1 MLFNSL
7 SFFFFFAI
15 VLILYFRFNTN
26 NQNILLFA
34 AGFFFYSFWNLQMGF
49 LLLLI
54 IYLNYKL
61 GKSIYLNLE
70 NNKGNVL
77 FKLGVWCNL
86 FALGYFKYTIFLI
99 ISSNDAIDMLGLDFQ
114 IPIPI
119 ILLPVGISFYTF
131 HNISYLFDIK
141 NRLIKP
147 CDSLLHFAVYD
158 LFFPLLLAG
167 PIERPKSLIPQI
179 QNQRKFSE
187 QEFLQGLILL
197 LWGVFK
203 KVFVADNLS
212 SFVNS
217 GLSRGTELE
226 SGMVPWI
233 AFCFAFQVYAD
244 FSGYSDAAR
253 GMAKMMGFQL
263 MLNFNLPFFA
273 TNVSEFWKRWHISLS
288 SWLRDYV
295 YIQLGGN
302 RISFARQNWN
312 IIIVWT
318 LGGLWH
324 GATYG
329 YFIWGIYCGF
339 CIVIYNIFSRYIQ
352 NKRIFETSIF
362 LSGRMYLGWL
372 LTFWSFAM
380 GLLLFRVE
388 DYLDLQRM
396 IQLSFGLYWNP
407 VWFSKILFFIL
418 PILIVDSI
426 QFILK
431 ENESFLWIHSR
442 SLKIWK
448 PVLLPVVMI
457 IGLGL
462 FIGFGIFDQKEFFY
476 FQF

>member
-7 SFFFFFAI
+7 AFFFFFAI
-15 VLILYFRFNTN
+15 ILFFYFRFNTN
-26 NQNILLFA
+26 NQNFLLFI
-34 AGFFFYSFWNLQMGF
+34 AGFIFYSFWNLQMGF
-49 LLLLI
+49 LLLVVILI
-54 IYLNYKL
+54 NFKL
-61 GKSIYLNLE
+61 GKMIYQNLNHK
-70 NNKGNVL
+70 KGLTL
-77 FKLGVWCNL
+77 FKIGVWCNL
-86 FALGYFKYTIFLI
+86 LALGYFKYTIFLI
-99 ISSNDAIDMLGLDFQ
+99 FSSNDAFNMFGIDFQ

-147 CDSLLHFAVYD
+147 CDSFLHFAIYD

-187 QEFLQGLILL
+187 IEFQQGLILL

-217 GLSRGTELE
+217 GLSKGTELE
-226 SGMVPWI
+226 PGMVPWI

-273 TNVSEFWKRWHISLS
+273 NNVSEFWKRWHISLS

-329 YFIWGIYCGF
+329 YFIWGIYCGL
-339 CIVIYNIFSRYIQ
+339 CIVIYNVFSRYIQ
-352 NKRIFETSIF
+352 NKQFFENSNF
-362 LSGRMYLGWL
+362 LSGRMYLGWF

-396 IQLSFGLYWNP
+396 IQLSFGLYWNS
-407 VWFSKILFFIL
+407 VWFSKILFFIF
-418 PILIVDSI
+418 PILLVDSI

-448 PVLLPVVMI
+448 PVLLPIVLI